1 MKQLNLILTS
11 IAMLVCLAVLVS
23 VLTDMDTDKNAAK
36 NTEQATSASA
46 NANADILQ
54 TSSVDAQIIEVK
66 SGGALDTPNPL
77 GEISIGD
84 ANAPIKVYEYA
95 SLTCGHCAAFHND
108 VLPDLKTQYVDTGL
122 VQFIFRPFPL
132 DPYAMTGAMLV
143 QCAVPKARIAFLDTL
158 FKRQMQWVRSDD
170 PLNSLRAYA
179 KQAGMSGEN
188 FVMCLQSEDNLTAV
202 RSMYSAAKD
211 ELGVESTPTF
221 FVNGEK
227 VAGNVGLEKFKK
239 LFDKKLKKMGI
250 DAPEEKESSGL

>member
-23 VLTDMDTDKNAAK
+23 VLTDMDGQQSAPATVEMMNDAAPEIVK
-36 NTEQATSASA
+36 AAS
-46 NANADILQ
+46 
-54 TSSVDAQIIEVK
+54 SDAQIIDVK

-77 GEISIGD
+77 GEITVGD

-108 VLPDLKTQYVDTGL
+108 VLPDLKTRYVDTGL
-122 VQFIFRPFPL
+122 VQFNFRPFPL

-143 QCAVPKARIAFLDTL
+143 QCAAPQTRLAFLETL

-211 ELGVESTPTF
+211 ELGVQSTPTF

-227 VAGNVGLEKFKK
+227 VAGNIGLEKFKEM
-239 LFDKKLKKMGI
+239 FDEKLKKMGI
-250 DAPEEKESSGL
+250 EVPQEKESSGL

>member
-1 MKQLNLILTS
+1 MKQLNLIITS
-11 IAMLVCLAVLVS
+11 IAMLVGLVVLVS
-23 VLTDMDTDKNAAK
+23 ILTEMDG
-36 NTEQATSASA
+36 E
-46 NANADILQ
+46 Q
-54 TSSVDAQIIEVK
+54 TSPQIAEINNDAAEIVQTSNDAPLIKVK
-66 SGGALDTPNPL
+66 SGAALETPNPL
-77 GEISIGD
+77 GEVTLGD
-84 ANAPIKVYEYA
+84 ADAPIKVYEYA

-108 VLPDLKTQYVDTGL
+108 VLPDLKKQYVDTGL
-122 VQFIFRPFPL
+122 VQFNFRPFPL

-143 QCAVPKARIAFLDTL
+143 QCVTPKARLAFLETL

-188 FVMCLQSEDNLTAV
+188 FVMCLQSEGNLTAV

-227 VAGNVGLEKFKK
+227 VAGNIGLEKFKK
-239 LFDKKLKKMGI
+239 ILDKKLKKMGI